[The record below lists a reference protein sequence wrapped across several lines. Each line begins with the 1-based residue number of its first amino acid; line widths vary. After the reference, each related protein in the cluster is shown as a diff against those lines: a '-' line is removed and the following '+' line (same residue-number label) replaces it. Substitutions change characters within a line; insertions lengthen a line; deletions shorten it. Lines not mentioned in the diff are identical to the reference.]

1 MTERPHPWVTILVQT
16 DGSLDKRQ
24 LRMPR
29 WAARTLLTIAIV
41 LAGVIVLATAFYLPV
56 ARTAARVPGLE
67 RRVAR
72 LEAENARIA
81 DLARALDSADVRYAR
96 LRAMIGA
103 DIVPDPLV
111 RASGVPIAPALNAR
125 VIGSIHRADGATTP
139 KHWPLDEPGYVTRG
153 QVGPAGGG
161 SGDETHPG
169 LDIAVAVGTLVRAT
183 AEGVVAEA
191 GEDPEYG
198 SFVLLQHGG
207 DYQSMYGHLSRLIV
221 RSGQRVAAGEVIGLS
236 GNTGNSSAPHLHFEI
251 RKKGL
256 VVDPLTLVKE
266 GT

>member
-1 MTERPHPWVTILVQT
+1 
-16 DGSLDKRQ
+16 
-24 LRMPR
+24 
-29 WAARTLLTIAIV
+29 
-41 LAGVIVLATAFYLPV
+41 
-56 ARTAARVPGLE
+56 GLE
-67 RRVAR
+67 RRVAP

-139 KHWPLDEPGYVTRG
+139 KHWPLDEPGYITRG
-153 QVGPAGGG
+153 LVGTAGA
-161 SGDETHPG
+161 GDETHPG
-169 LDIAVAVGTLVRAT
+169 LDIAVPVGTLVRAT
-183 AEGVVAEA
+183 AEGLVAEA

-207 DYQSMYGHLSRLIV
+207 EYQSMYGHLSRLIV
-221 RSGQRVAAGEVIGLS
+221 RTGQRVAAGEVIGLS

-251 RKKGL
+251 RKSGL

-266 GT
+266 GS